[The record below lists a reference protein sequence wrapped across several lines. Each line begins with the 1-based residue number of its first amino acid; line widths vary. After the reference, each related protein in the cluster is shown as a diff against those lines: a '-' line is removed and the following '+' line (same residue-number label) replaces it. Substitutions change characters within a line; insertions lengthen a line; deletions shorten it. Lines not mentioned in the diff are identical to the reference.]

1 MSKKKKTQSIFRAP
15 KPRDLE
21 IYERCSTHGVSQR
34 MVAAEFGISQPAVSK
49 ICHKL
54 QRWEGEPELTTNR
67 ETEHKSEQGRIQR
80 LHMLTR
86 QHKRRLDMGYSQ
98 MCEKWRASQEP
109 QFNAKKRKFKGDLMV
124 ETSSKTR
131 DGNPRFL
138 NDAIRMSEKMLKF
151 EGIKLDGT
159 VDFETKNRLPEEPEM
174 TYDERMAEQRRWI
187 DAALPEVEKWE
198 AKEREKERQKEER
211 RMQNEGKLEEVA
223 AVFGPSPLYSGER
236 AGVRGERCE
245 SGLGSQESW
254 RASNAMLPAASAK
267 AVEPPGQARGR
278 KEETRGQEDGFS
290 TSESGYQTVIT
301 EGGKTPEIT
310 AMKSCEVVETIE
322 DSDDVVIAEII
333 DEKVIK
339 TVPTPSPRY
348 SGERAGVRGDRW
360 ESGLGSEESLRVGNA
375 MLPAGSAKAVEPP
388 GQARGREEERRGRMG
403 EGRGQERSDATI
415 SPSPALPHSPSSSCP
430 TTEFLRSTAPAFTT
444 ERHPSAVEK
453 FTPKPGSA
461 FSVDARGRLVQEAEG
476 FRRLVPTNWIE
487 PPPSKFPVQTV
498 EECF

>member
-1 MSKKKKTQSIFRAP
+1 MSKKKKSQSIFRAP

-34 MVAAEFGISQPAVSK
+34 MVAAEFGLSQPAVSK
-49 ICHKL
+49 IFHKL

-98 MCEKWRASQEP
+98 MCEKWRESQKP
-109 QFNAKKRKFKGDLMV
+109 QNSAKIRDFKGELMK
-124 ETSSKTR
+124 ETMTKTR

-211 RMQNEGKLEEVA
+211 RMQNEGKLRGVA
-223 AVFGPSPLYSGER
+223 AAAALAPSPLYSGER
-236 AGVRGERCE
+236 VGVRGDRWE
-245 SGLGSQESW
+245 SGLGSQESL
-254 RASNAMLPAASAK
+254 RAGDAMLTRGSAK

-278 KEETRGQEDGFS
+278 KEQEGRMDEFS
-290 TSESGYQTVIT
+290 ACENGYQTVIT
-301 EGGKTPEIT
+301 DGGKTPEIT
-310 AMKSCEVVETIE
+310 DIKSCEGVDAVE

-339 TVPTPSPRY
+339 EMQREEGRLQNEGQESW
-348 SGERAGVRGDRW
+348 RAG
-360 ESGLGSEESLRVGNA
+360 SE
-375 MLPAGSAKAVEPP
+375 MLTGGSAKANEPP
-388 GQARGREEERRGRMG
+388 GQARGRVEERRGRMG

-430 TTEFLRSTAPAFTT
+430 TIEFLRSTAPAFTT
-444 ERHPSAVEK
+444 ERHPSAPENY
-453 FTPKPGSA
+453 TPKPGSA

-498 EECF
+498 EESF

>member
-1 MSKKKKTQSIFRAP
+1 MSKKKKTNSIFRAP

-49 ICHKL
+49 IFHKL

-109 QFNAKKRKFKGDLMV
+109 QFNAKKRKFKGELMV

-174 TYDERMAEQRRWI
+174 TYDERMAEQRKWI

-211 RMQNEGKLEEVA
+211 RMQNEGKLREVA
-223 AVFGPSPLYSGER
+223 AAALAPSPLYSGER
-236 AGVRGERCE
+236 AGVRGERWE
-245 SGLGSQESW
+245 SGLGSEERWRVGNEMLPGGSAEAVEPPGQAWGRMEQEGRREEFSACENGYQTVITEGGKVPEITVVESCEVVEGVEDSDDGVIAEIIDEKVIKTEAKIE
-254 RASNAMLPAASAK
+254 RVGNAMFPGGSAK
-267 AVEPPGQARGR
+267 ANDPPGQARGR
-278 KEETRGQEDGFS
+278 KEETRGQ
-290 TSESGYQTVIT
+290 
-301 EGGKTPEIT
+301 K
-310 AMKSCEVVETIE
+310 
-322 DSDDVVIAEII
+322 
-333 DEKVIK
+333 
-339 TVPTPSPRY
+339 
-348 SGERAGVRGDRW
+348 
-360 ESGLGSEESLRVGNA
+360 EE
-375 MLPAGSAKAVEPP
+375 
-388 GQARGREEERRGRMG
+388 GRE
-403 EGRGQERSDATI
+403 QPQLDSKI
-415 SPSPALPHSPSSSCP
+415 SPSPALPHSHSSCP
-430 TTEFLRSTAPAFTT
+430 TIEFLRSTAPAFTT
-444 ERHPSAVEK
+444 ERHPSAPENY
-453 FTPKPGSA
+453 TPKPGSA

-498 EECF
+498 EESF

>member
-49 ICHKL
+49 IFHKL

-109 QFNAKKRKFKGDLMV
+109 QFNAKKRKFKGELMV

-174 TYDERMAEQRRWI
+174 TYDERMAEQRKWI

-211 RMQNEGKLEEVA
+211 RMQNEAGMRVDAVA
-223 AVFGPSPLYSGER
+223 AAALAPSPWYSGER
-236 AGVRGERCE
+236 VEVRGDRWE
-245 SGLGSQESW
+245 SGLGSEESL
-254 RASNAMLPAASAK
+254 RAGSVMLPGGSAK

-301 EGGKTPEIT
+301 EGGIMPEIT
-310 AMKSCEVVETIE
+310 AMKSFEVVDTVE
-322 DSDDVVIAEII
+322 DIDDVVIAEII

-339 TVPTPSPRY
+339 T
-348 SGERAGVRGDRW
+348 EAKI
-360 ESGLGSEESLRVGNA
+360 ERVGNA
-375 MLPAGSAKAVEPP
+375 MLPVGSAKAVEPP
-388 GQARGREEERRGRMG
+388 GQARGRKG
-403 EGRGQERSDATI
+403 EGREQPQLDSKI
-415 SPSPALPHSPSSSCP
+415 SPSPALPHSHSSSCP
-430 TTEFLRSTAPAFTT
+430 TIEFLRSTAPAFTT
-444 ERHPSAVEK
+444 ERHPSAPEK

-498 EECF
+498 EESF

>member
-1 MSKKKKTQSIFRAP
+1 MSKKKKTNSIFRAP

-98 MCEKWRASQEP
+98 MCEKWRESQK
-109 QFNAKKRKFKGDLMV
+109 AAGTIKDRVFKGELMK
-124 ETSSKTR
+124 ESTIKTR

-174 TYDERMAEQRRWI
+174 TYDERMAEQRKWI

-198 AKEREKERQKEER
+198 AKEREKERQKEDR
-211 RMQNEGKLEEVA
+211 RMQNEGKLRGVA
-223 AVFGPSPLYSGER
+223 AAVCAPSPLYSGER

-245 SGLGSQESW
+245 SGLGSREGI
-254 RASNAMLPAASAK
+254 AMLPGGSAK

-278 KEETRGQEDGFS
+278 MEETRGQEDGFS
-290 TSESGYQTVIT
+290 TCESGYQTVIT
-301 EGGKTPEIT
+301 EGGKTPQIT
-310 AMKSCEVVETIE
+310 AVKSCEVVDTVE

-339 TVPTPSPRY
+339 SVPAPWPLY
-348 SGERAGVRGDRW
+348 SAERGERW
-360 ESGLGSEESLRVGNA
+360 ESGLGSEEGLRTGSV
-375 MLPAGSAKAVEPP
+375 MLTGGSAKANEPP
-388 GQARGREEERRGRMG
+388 GQARGRMG
-403 EGRGQERSDATI
+403 EGRGQPQLDSKI
-415 SPSPALPHSPSSSCP
+415 SPSPALPHSHSSSCP
-430 TTEFLRSTAPAFTT
+430 TIEFLRSTAPAFTT
-444 ERHPSAVEK
+444 ERHPSAPEK

-498 EECF
+498 EESF

>member
-1 MSKKKKTQSIFRAP
+1 MSKKKKANSIFRAP

-49 ICHKL
+49 IFHKL

-98 MCEKWRASQEP
+98 MCEKWRESQK
-109 QFNAKKRKFKGDLMV
+109 AAGTIKDRVFKGELMK
-124 ETSSKTR
+124 ESTIKTR

-159 VDFETKNRLPEEPEM
+159 VDFDTKNRLPEEPEM
-174 TYDERMAEQRRWI
+174 THDERMAEQRRWI

-223 AVFGPSPLYSGER
+223 TVFAPSPLYSGAR
-236 AGVRGERCE
+236 VGVRGERWE
-245 SGLGSQESW
+245 GGLGSQESS
-254 RASNAMLPAASAK
+254 RAGRAMLPGGSAQAVEPPGQARGRMGETRGQEDGFSTSENGYQTVITEGGKTPEIPVVESCEVVEVVEDSDDVVIAEIIDEKVIKEMQKEEGRLQNEGQESWRAGDAMLPRGSAK

-278 KEETRGQEDGFS
+278 KEETRGQ
-290 TSESGYQTVIT
+290 
-301 EGGKTPEIT
+301 K
-310 AMKSCEVVETIE
+310 
-322 DSDDVVIAEII
+322 
-333 DEKVIK
+333 
-339 TVPTPSPRY
+339 
-348 SGERAGVRGDRW
+348 
-360 ESGLGSEESLRVGNA
+360 EE
-375 MLPAGSAKAVEPP
+375 
-388 GQARGREEERRGRMG
+388 GRE
-403 EGRGQERSDATI
+403 QPQLDSKI

-430 TTEFLRSTAPAFTT
+430 TTELLRSTAPAFTT
-444 ERHPSAVEK
+444 ERHPSAPENY
-453 FTPKPGSA
+453 TPKPGSA

-498 EECF
+498 EESF

>member
-1 MSKKKKTQSIFRAP
+1 MSKKKKTNSIFRAP

-49 ICHKL
+49 IFHKL

-98 MCEKWRASQEP
+98 MCEKWRESQK
-109 QFNAKKRKFKGDLMV
+109 AAGTIKDRVFKGELMK
-124 ETSSKTR
+124 ESTIKTR

-174 TYDERMAEQRRWI
+174 TYDERMAEQRKWI

-198 AKEREKERQKEER
+198 AKEREKEER
-211 RMQNEGKLEEVA
+211 RMQNEAGMRVDA
-223 AVFGPSPLYSGER
+223 AAAAALAPSPWYSGER
-236 AGVRGERCE
+236 VQVRGERWE
-245 SGLGSQESW
+245 SGLGSEESL
-254 RASNAMLPAASAK
+254 RTGSAMFPVASAQ

-278 KEETRGQEDGFS
+278 KEEGRGREDVFS
-290 TSESGYQTVIT
+290 TSASGYQTVIT
-301 EGGKTPEIT
+301 EGGRLPEIT
-310 AMKSCEVVETIE
+310 AMKSCEVVDTVE
-322 DSDDVVIAEII
+322 DSDDVVIAETI

-339 TVPTPSPRY
+339 T
-348 SGERAGVRGDRW
+348 EAKI
-360 ESGLGSEESLRVGNA
+360 ERVGNA
-375 MLPAGSAKAVEPP
+375 MLPGGSAKAVEPP
-388 GQARGREEERRGRMG
+388 GQARGREEEGRGRVG
-403 EGRGQERSDATI
+403 EETRKEEGQGKS
-415 SPSPALPHSPSSSCP
+415 SPSSCP
-430 TTEFLRSTAPAFTT
+430 TIEFLRSTAPAFTT
-444 ERHPSAVEK
+444 ERHPSAPENY
-453 FTPKPGSA
+453 TPKPGSA

-476 FRRLVPTNWIE
+476 FRRLVPRNWIE

-498 EECF
+498 EESF